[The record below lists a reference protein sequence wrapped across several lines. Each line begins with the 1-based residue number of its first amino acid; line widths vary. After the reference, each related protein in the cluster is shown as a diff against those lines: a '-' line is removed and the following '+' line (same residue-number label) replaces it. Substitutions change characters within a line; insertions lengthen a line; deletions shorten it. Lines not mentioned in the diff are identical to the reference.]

1 MTFEDFISPQA
12 RRLDFIQNYLAVN
25 GIETSVIP
33 IKNKQ
38 HLLVRFNP
46 KQYDPSFRMKTV
58 IAHYDRVDNSEGAN
72 DNSFAVFNLMEWAKE
87 LSKLPYSHNIRLIF
101 TDGEEQ
107 SDGGVKSQG
116 AFLLAE
122 LLKKLEITDD
132 IYVFDCMGRGEVPVL
147 SNPNLPPK
155 AKKSFLL
162 KYRNLEKRAS
172 QILSSS
178 SDKWLSLPTAY
189 SDNAGFLA
197 AGIPCVAITMLPA
210 LEATNYIKLLIETK
224 AHSYSEVMSKNNK
237 NLLKKYFPITW
248 LLINSHR
255 DTKETLTV
263 ESVKIFQKILNNL
276 ALQKTL
282 T

>member
-12 RRLDFIQNYLAVN
+12 RRLDFIQNYLALN

-87 LSKLPYSHNIRLIF
+87 LSKLTYYHHIRLIF

-162 KYRNLEKRAS
+162 KYRNL
-172 QILSSS
+172 
-178 SDKWLSLPTAY
+178 
-189 SDNAGFLA
+189 
-197 AGIPCVAITMLPA
+197 
-210 LEATNYIKLLIETK
+210 
-224 AHSYSEVMSKNNK
+224 
-237 NLLKKYFPITW
+237 
-248 LLINSHR
+248 
-255 DTKETLTV
+255 
-263 ESVKIFQKILNNL
+263 
-276 ALQKTL
+276 
-282 T
+282 